1 MAAFPVGLAPW
12 LRPWV
17 HNGLDYM
24 LASEALPAP
33 WSLTLPAVQAAQQ
46 AQQHRRQGLAAERP
60 NQSRGQ
66 GAGGTAQAAQQKYSS
81 YAQPAK
87 SQHQPNAP
95 TTAGRAPQHQ
105 APNLPQQ
112 GKGQSWAQNRS
123 QYKTQG
129 AAEQEYDD
137 RQSAAAGKDA
147 EAPLRQP
154 RAAAAPA
161 VDSSAW
167 PLAWQEFFSQAKQ
180 GRVLWTYQYL
190 GDDLGGA
197 ADPQRRALLN
207 RLLKDMNLPAGTST
221 FWPCCLPQHCG
232 GTAAPEIFWQ
242 GVRALKARMVIVM
255 GYKAMRAVA
264 LPEEAT
270 LWSQVRHEGC
280 LVYVTPDVPLLLAEP
295 QRYAPTMQFLRE
307 NIGRAVR

>member
-12 LRPWV
+12 LRPWA

-33 WSLTLPAVQAAQQ
+33 WSLTLPAVHAAQQ
-46 AQQHRRQGLAAERP
+46 AGQCRRQGLAAGHSA
-60 NQSRGQ
+60 QTQ
-66 GAGGTAQAAQQKYSS
+66 GRAGGTAQAAQQGY
-81 YAQPAK
+81 

-95 TTAGRAPQHQ
+95 TTAGRAPQRQ
-105 APNLPQQ
+105 APNLPQ

-147 EAPLRQP
+147 EAPLRPP

-161 VDSSAW
+161 VDSSTW
-167 PLAWQEFFSQAKQ
+167 PLAWQEFFSRAKQ

-242 GVRALKARMVIVM
+242 GVRALKARVVIIM

-295 QRYAPTMQFLRE
+295 QRYAPTVQFLRE